1 MSENMILLLKI
12 IICILLFNYLCKFI
26 TWALDLCKTTPKITF
41 KAFKKVYCLYPSKWS
56 LENTYVR
63 YYPQSENSNIKSI
76 GIDFKYFHD
85 YLLYC
90 RFKKKIEKDHDYE
103 KQLKNEKILI
113 ECLQKDINTYREENL
128 NEINKIINK

>member
-1 MSENMILLLKI
+1 MSEDMMLLLTI
-12 IICILLFNYLCKFI
+12 IICILLVFYLCKFI
-26 TWALDLCKTTPKITF
+26 TWVLDLEKTTPKITF
-41 KAFKKVYCLYPSKWS
+41 KAFKKVYCLYPSKWV
-56 LENTYVR
+56 LKDTYVD
-63 YYPQSENSNIKSI
+63 YHPKDLYNYIS
-76 GIDFKYFHD
+76 IDFKYFHD

-113 ECLQKDINTYREENL
+113 ECLQKDINAYREENL